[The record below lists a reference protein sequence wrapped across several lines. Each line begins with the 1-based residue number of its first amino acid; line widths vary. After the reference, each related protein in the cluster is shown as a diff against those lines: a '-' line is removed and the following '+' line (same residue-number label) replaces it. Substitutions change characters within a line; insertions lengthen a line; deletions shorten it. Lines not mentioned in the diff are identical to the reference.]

1 MHGSYLTSMS
11 SSSSISLSPGTIAV
25 SIRSLIPS
33 ASFVDCADIFVTSI
47 HSDSRCCQP
56 GDLFAVVNGTKECAE
71 RYVPD
76 AIQKG
81 AKAILTERPLTGL
94 QVPQC
99 IVPDVRKV
107 YALLCSELAG
117 RPARQLETVGVTGTN
132 GKTTVSWLIRSILQ
146 NSGRRTGLSGTVEYH
161 DSITSRSASLTTPDA
176 NELSQLLAEMVCRKA
191 THAVMEV
198 SSHALDQSRL
208 AGTDLQVG
216 VITNVTQDH
225 FDYHQNF
232 ENYAACKARLI
243 QHVKQNGTVIL
254 NWDDPTCR
262 AFADKVKASQTLLTY
277 AIDGQADVLAQNRQE
292 STAGAEFE
300 LLYNG
305 DSVPVRTSLI
315 GTHNISNCLAAAAAC
330 LSLGVSLSE
339 IAVGIEKLA
348 AVPGRME
355 RVACGQSFTILID
368 YAHTDDALIHV
379 IRSAKRLCSERV
391 FCVFGAG
398 GDRDTAKRSL
408 LGLAGCEADR
418 VIITS
423 DNPRSEDPA
432 QIIRAIAEGCR
443 IRGISPEQII
453 DRREAIHHALAE
465 ARAGDL
471 VLIAGKGHE
480 NEQIIGDQIIPFS
493 DRLVVENFFRNRN
506 QRIDNSQKVPA

>member
-11 SSSSISLSPGTIAV
+11 SASISLSPGTIAV
-25 SIRSLIPS
+25 SLRSLVPS
-33 ASFVDCADIFVTSI
+33 ASFVDCADVFVTSI

-56 GDLFAVVNGTKECAE
+56 GDLFAVMNGTKECAAK
-71 RYVPD
+71 YVPE

-117 RPARQLETVGVTGTN
+117 RPARHLETVGVTGTN

-161 DSITSRSASLTTPDA
+161 DSISSRPASLTTPDA
-176 NELSQLLAEMVCRKA
+176 NELSHLLAEMVCRKA
-191 THAVMEV
+191 SHAVMEV
-198 SSHALDQSRL
+198 SSHALDQNRL
-208 AGTDLQVG
+208 AGIDLSVG

-232 ENYAACKARLI
+232 GNYAACKARMI
-243 QHVKQNGTVIL
+243 QQVKPEGTLVL

-262 AFADKVKASQTLLTY
+262 SFAAEVKSSQALLTY
-277 AIDGQADVLAQNRQE
+277 AIDGQADLVAQNLQE

-300 LLYNG
+300 ILFNG

-339 IAVGIEKLA
+339 IALGIERLVT
-348 AVPGRME
+348 VPGRME
-355 RVACGQSFTILID
+355 RVTCGQSFTVLID
-368 YAHTDDALIHV
+368 YAHTDDALSHV
-379 IRSAKRLCSERV
+379 IRSAKRLCSQRV

-398 GDRDTAKRSL
+398 GDRDTGKRSL
-408 LGLAGCEADR
+408 LGMAASEADR

-432 QIIRAIAEGCR
+432 QIIRAVAEGCLNK
-443 IRGISPEQII
+443 GVSPEQII
-453 DRREAIHHALAE
+453 DRREAIHYSLSE
-465 ARAGDL
+465 ARTGDV

-480 NEQIIGDQIIPFS
+480 NNQIIGDQIIPFS
-493 DRLVVENFFRNRN
+493 DRLVVENYF
-506 QRIDNSQKVPA
+506 QSHRITKSQKVPA

>member
-1 MHGSYLTSMS
+1 MHGSYLTSM

-25 SIRSLIPS
+25 SLRLLVPT
-33 ASFVDCADIFVTSI
+33 ASFVDCADVFVTSI
-47 HSDSRCCQP
+47 RSDSRHCQP
-56 GDLFAVVNGTKECAE
+56 GDLFVVVSGTRECAE
-71 RYVPD
+71 RYIPEAV
-76 AIQKG
+76 QKG

-94 QVPQC
+94 MVPQC
-99 IVPDVRKV
+99 IVSDVRKV
-107 YALLCSELAG
+107 YALLCAELAG
-117 RPARQLETVGVTGTN
+117 RPTRHLETVGVTGTN

-161 DSITSRSASLTTPDA
+161 NSVSSRPASLTTPDA

-208 AGTDLQVG
+208 AGTELSVG

-232 ENYAACKARLI
+232 ENYAACKSRMI
-243 QHVKQNGTVIL
+243 QQVKPEGAVIL

-262 AFADKVKASQTLLTY
+262 SFADAVKSSQTLMTY
-277 AIDGQADVLAQNRQE
+277 AVDGEADVVARNLLE
-292 STAGAEFE
+292 STDGAEFE
-300 LLYNG
+300 IIASG
-305 DSVPVRTSLI
+305 VSVPVRTSLI
-315 GTHNISNCLAAAAAC
+315 GTHNISNCLAATAAC
-330 LSLGVSLSE
+330 LCLGVSLAE
-339 IAVGIEKLA
+339 IALGIEQLA
-348 AVPGRME
+348 TVPGRME
-355 RVACGQSFTILID
+355 RVACGQPFTVLID
-368 YAHTDDALIHV
+368 YAHTDDALSHV
-379 IRSAKRLCSERV
+379 IRSAKRLCSQRV

-408 LGLAGCEADR
+408 LGQAGSEADR

-423 DNPRSEDPA
+423 DNPRSEDPE

-443 IRGISPEQII
+443 SRGKSPEQII
-453 DRREAIHHALAE
+453 DRRQAIHHALSE
-465 ARAGDL
+465 AREGDV

-480 NEQIIGDQIIPFS
+480 SEQIIGDQIIPFS
-493 DRLVVENFFRNRN
+493 DRLVVENYFHKKH
-506 QRIDNSQKVPA
+506 IDSTRKVPA

>member
-1 MHGSYLTSMS
+1 M
-11 SSSSISLSPGTIAV
+11 SLSPGTIAV

-33 ASFVDCADIFVTSI
+33 ASFVDCADVFVTSI
-47 HSDSRCCQP
+47 QSDSRCCQP
-56 GDLFAVVNGTKECAE
+56 GDLFAVVSGTRECAE
-71 RYVPD
+71 KYVPE

-81 AKAILTERPLTGL
+81 AKAVLTERPLTGL

-117 RPARQLETVGVTGTN
+117 RPARRLETVGVTGTN
-132 GKTTVSWLIRSILQ
+132 GKTTVSWLVRSILQ

-161 DSITSRSASLTTPDA
+161 DGVSSRPASLTTPDA
-176 NELSQLLAEMVCRKA
+176 NVLSQLLAEMVCRKT

-208 AGTDLQVG
+208 AGTALAVG

-232 ENYAACKARLI
+232 GNYAACKVRLI
-243 QHVKQNGTVIL
+243 QHVKPEGTVVL
-254 NWDDPTCR
+254 NWDDTTCR
-262 AFADKVKASQTLLTY
+262 SFASQVKSSQRLLTY
-277 AIDGQADVLAQNRQE
+277 SVEGQADVVAQNLQE
-292 STAGAEFE
+292 STAGARFE
-300 LLYNG
+300 IQFNG

-330 LSLGVSLSE
+330 LSLGLSLTE
-339 IAVGIEKLA
+339 IAAGIEKLA

-355 RVACGQSFTILID
+355 RVACGQSFTVLID
-368 YAHTDDALIHV
+368 YAHTDDALSHV
-379 IRSAKRLCSERV
+379 IRSAKQLCSGRV

-398 GDRDTAKRSL
+398 GDRDTAKRRL
-408 LGLAGCEADR
+408 LGLAGSEADR

-423 DNPRSEDPA
+423 DNPRSEDPE
-432 QIIRAIAEGCR
+432 QIIHAIAEGCR
-443 IRGISPEQII
+443 AKGVSPEQII
-453 DRREAIHHALAE
+453 DRREAIHHALSE
-465 ARAGDL
+465 ASAGDL

-493 DRLVVENFFRNRN
+493 DQQVVENYFRKK
-506 QRIDNSQKVPA
+506 RIENSHKVPA